1 MKNLIK
7 RLFFKKK
14 PYREVDFHTGFYK
27 FNKHTMFK
35 IEGVPCQIQLGIDTF
50 IFYTETDLTKSSDVI
65 AIGFFDDGYYFLK
78 QHTNF

>member
-1 MKNLIK
+1 MKKLIK
-7 RLFFKKK
+7 RLFKKKK

-35 IEGVPCQIQLGIDTF
+35 IEGVPCQIQFGIDTF
-50 IFYTETDLTKSSDVI
+50 IFYTETDLTSSSDVT
-65 AIGFFDDGYYFLK
+65 AIEFFDKYYFLK